1 MRIPLTVGAG
11 LAPTVTTPTARSDA
25 MPSLSVFDLLTL
37 HDFVADLPAERL
49 HRLAAAGRPVF
60 RATGHRLCH
69 QDTPADRFWLVHSGT
84 VAVDLHVP
92 GRGHIVVEHVAAGT
106 VVGWSWARAPYLW
119 RFGAVVA
126 EDIRAVEMD
135 AVRVRA
141 MIAEDAELGRE
152 LNARLL
158 DTVSDRLQ
166 AARHRLV
173 ELYAYP
179 GATP

>member
-1 MRIPLTVGAG
+1 M
-11 LAPTVTTPTARSDA
+11 
-25 MPSLSVFDLLTL
+25 
-37 HDFVADLPAERL
+37 
-49 HRLAAAGRPVF
+49 
-60 RATGHRLCH
+60 
-69 QDTPADRFWLVHSGT
+69 
-84 VAVDLHVP
+84 
-92 GRGHIVVEHVAAGT
+92 
-106 VVGWSWARAPYLW
+106 W

-152 LNARLL
+152 LTARLL

-173 ELYAYP
+173 ELYAYYS

>member
-1 MRIPLTVGAG
+1 M
-11 LAPTVTTPTARSDA
+11 
-25 MPSLSVFDLLTL
+25 
-37 HDFVADLPAERL
+37 
-49 HRLAAAGRPVF
+49 
-60 RATGHRLCH
+60 
-69 QDTPADRFWLVHSGT
+69 QSGT
-84 VAVDLHVP
+84 VAVDFHVP
-92 GRGHIVVEHVAAGT
+92 GRGHIVVEPAGAGT
-106 VVGWSWARAPYLW
+106 VVGWSWARPPYRW

-126 EDIRAVEMD
+126 EDVRAVEMD

-152 LNARLL
+152 LTARLL